1 MRERFMQWRQ
11 SLSVQVVILLGG
23 LILVTALAVGLPALW
38 VIRDQLERQ
47 SWALVEQGSQTS
59 QAILAKRRSDL
70 QNLAILT
77 AQRPT
82 LQRLVEHDDRQ
93 ELPPYLLTLQQG
105 AGVDL
110 LLLCDAQGKELL
122 QVGAAL
128 GDNACASSAG
138 GYWVEQTDAVSRGW
152 LLATYLLP
160 DEKVTVVLGVILNDR
175 FALQLKEES
184 GLEQVLLLRGVYA
197 ASSFSDGARLW
208 QAAEPVMNP
217 GGDRFS
223 LSDQS
228 GSVYYLMRSIEAGDG
243 VEWVVALPV
252 SHLLAVWQQLSRMM
266 GFGIAAVILLGIA
279 LGILRTRRIT
289 RPLEKLRDAAE
300 ALRQGQLSRPV
311 PVDSSIREVALLSF
325 ALEDARIALNHTL
338 TELRQERDW
347 SEHVL
352 ESVVEGIV
360 TVDKRMRIT
369 FFSHGAEQITGW
381 EERSV
386 IGRSV
391 DEIFLLDDGEA
402 RFSQCLPPPGSRQ
415 KIRVRMK
422 DGQSATLAVTGAQ
435 LLPPEAGRSELAL
448 VLRDVSNEEAIRRL
462 LGDFLAN
469 ITHEFRTPL
478 SALAASIELLLDQ
491 LPDLTPDELR
501 ELLNNIHVGTV
512 SLQNL
517 IDNLLEGASI
527 ETGRFRVWMH
537 PCQAQEIVQE
547 AVHAVAPL
555 ADKYGLSIRT
565 CWTEALPLI
574 QADFRRT
581 TQVLVNLLSNAVKW
595 SPSGSEIVVSI
606 ESAPDSL
613 ILRVADS
620 GPGISLDDLPDLFH
634 RFHPRSSAGG
644 EQGTGLGLSVV
655 KAIVEAQGGQVGASN
670 RPDGGAVFWFTL
682 CPVGPDLEE
691 EQ

>member
-1 MRERFMQWRQ
+1 MRKRFLRWQQ
-11 SLSVQVVILLGG
+11 SLSVQVVILLAG

-93 ELPPYLLTLQQG
+93 ELQPYLLTLQQG

-110 LLLCDAQGKELL
+110 MLLCDVQGNALL
-122 QVGAAL
+122 QVGVTVAEPP
-128 GDNACASSAG
+128 CASGAG
-138 GYWVEQTDAVSRGW
+138 GYWVEETQAAPRGW
-152 LLATYLLP
+152 LLASYPLP
-160 DEKVTVVLGVILNDR
+160 HGQVDVVLGMSLNDR
-175 FALQLKEES
+175 FALRLKEES
-184 GLEQVLLLRGVYA
+184 GLEQVLLLQGAYA
-197 ASSFSDGARLW
+197 ASSFSQGARFW
-208 QAAEPVMNP
+208 QAAEPVLDS

-223 LSDQS
+223 LSDP
-228 GSVYYLMRSIEAGDG
+228 GGAVFYLMRSPEPGDG
-243 VEWVVALPV
+243 VEWLVALPV
-252 SHLLAVWQQLSRMM
+252 SHLLAARQQLTLVM
-266 GFGIAAVILLGIA
+266 GLGIAAVILLGTA
-279 LGILRTRRIT
+279 LGILRTRRIS
-289 RPLEKLRDAAE
+289 RPLETLRDAAE
-300 ALRQGQLSRPV
+300 ALRQGELTTPV
-311 PVDSSIREVALLSF
+311 PVDSSIREVALLSY

-347 SEHVL
+347 SQHVL

-386 IGRSV
+386 IGRSI
-391 DEIFLLDDGEA
+391 DEILLLAGEEA
-402 RFSQCLPPPGSRQ
+402 RFSQCLPSPGSRQ
-415 KIRVRMK
+415 KLRVRMK
-422 DGQSATLAVTGAQ
+422 DGQVVTLAVTGAQ

-491 LPDLTPDELR
+491 LPDLTPEELR

-527 ETGRFRVWMH
+527 ETGRFRVWVN
-537 PCQAQEIVQE
+537 PCQVEEIVQE
-547 AVHAVAPL
+547 AVRAVAPL
-555 ADKYGLSIRT
+555 ADKYELSIRT
-565 CWTEALPLI
+565 GWDRALPPV
-574 QADFRRT
+574 QADSRAQPRCWSTCCRMPSNGARRGEKSWFRSKRGRM
-581 TQVLVNLLSNAVKW
+581 V
-595 SPSGSEIVVSI
+595 
-606 ESAPDSL
+606 
-613 ILRVADS
+613 
-620 GPGISLDDLPDLFH
+620 
-634 RFHPRSSAGG
+634 
-644 EQGTGLGLSVV
+644 
-655 KAIVEAQGGQVGASN
+655 
-670 RPDGGAVFWFTL
+670 
-682 CPVGPDLEE
+682 
-691 EQ
+691 